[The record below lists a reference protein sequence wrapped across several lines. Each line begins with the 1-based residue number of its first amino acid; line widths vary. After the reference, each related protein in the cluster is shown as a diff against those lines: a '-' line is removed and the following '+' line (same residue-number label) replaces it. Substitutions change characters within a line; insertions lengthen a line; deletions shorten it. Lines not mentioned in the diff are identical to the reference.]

1 MILGVWWILC
11 LGVVVQLL
19 AAYYW
24 LLIFVTVVLR
34 DCFFNVCAVPLCSA
48 LKIDN
53 AAQKC
58 SGFPEANTKWLLS
71 YTSIEVCRGTKG
83 ETQNRIPAKMI
94 ANKARH

>member
-1 MILGVWWILC
+1 MSEVYLFMILGVWWILC

-34 DCFFNVCAVPLCSA
+34 DCFFNVCAVPLCAA

-53 AAQKC
+53 VQRR
-58 SGFPEANTKWLLS
+58 SVLGFLRLTRNGCFP
-71 YTSIEVCRGTKG
+71 
-83 ETQNRIPAKMI
+83 IPQLRYAGGQREKRKI
-94 ANKARH
+94 AYVPK